1 MISKELLTAL
11 EVIKIG
17 NKPAVI
23 KEIYGLGSNPNLQ
36 DNDLPFSIEE
46 DGNLYFVNI
55 YELAHKCKEWAKNNG
70 YVIGTDLDRVNV
82 WSIKDRK
89 IVNNFEV
96 YWEDYTEYEIKACE
110 WILKEQNEK

>member
-1 MISKELLTAL
+1 MISKELLS
-11 EVIKIG
+11 EVTSHNVTSVNCVK
-17 NKPAVI
+17 NNT
-23 KEIYGLGSNPNLQ
+23 LR
-36 DNDLPFSIEE
+36 
-46 DGNLYFVNI
+46 YFVSNEFYNTLNI